1 MYENKK
7 VARHMTLSN
16 ELGLAPGSFR
26 TMTGCMLKAE
36 SEQTL
41 SGCLDE
47 CDVHTSEQRV
57 LAEAANLILR
67 LGEQDLGN
75 EANLIDE
82 VDLGDEVVIHTPN
95 AVEFCQMLA
104 DMIEGD
110 DSAEA
115 VRECYGDLGS
125 TAAAKEFAA
134 LAAKKTHT
142 A

>member
-67 LGEQDLGN
+67 LGEQDLG
-75 EANLIDE
+75 DE
-82 VDLGDEVVIHTPN
+82 VDLGDEAVAYTPN

-104 DMIEGD
+104 DMVEGD
-110 DSAEA
+110 SSTEA

-134 LAAKKTHT
+134 LAAKKTRT